1 MRKHNNIINPP
12 SPPFIKG
19 GTGGILQGIASSRFA
34 LLPPLLLWRA
44 GAMTCILIAFLLASC
59 SGCPGCGKSDEPVQ
73 IGSKTMT
80 LQEGG
85 GSSTTAGAN
94 KPRVRVINIGPSKK
108 EEGEAK
114 LSGGSSAVP
123 SEVTISDSL
132 TSRLKEKLKEAFEGR
147 GSAPPEIEIYT
158 GVMSL
163 DAFAKYYEDKGHK
176 IQRTSVP
183 SSQIVAPLLDEKPEL
198 SGKINLSN
206 YAGVNIN
213 QVVVEGAN
221 ISAADKYIDPETYE
235 IVYKTFVTV
244 TK

>member
-1 MRKHNNIINPP
+1 M
-12 SPPFIKG
+12 
-19 GTGGILQGIASSRFA
+19 
-34 LLPPLLLWRA
+34 PLLN
-44 GAMTCILIAFLLASC
+44 SC
-59 SGCPGCGKSDEPVQ
+59 SGCPACGTSDEPVQ
-73 IGSKTMT
+73 VTSKTMT
-80 LQEGG
+80 LNKEGRSAAVPEG
-85 GSSTTAGAN
+85 DR
-94 KPRVRVINIGPSKK
+94 PRVRVINIGPSK
-108 EEGEAK
+108 EEGSAEGPAAK
-114 LSGGSSAVP
+114 GSGSSGKEAVP
-123 SEVTISDSL
+123 SEVAISDPL

-163 DAFAKYYEDKGHK
+163 DSFAKFYEDKGYK

-183 SSQIVAPLLDEKPEL
+183 ASQIVAPLLDEKPEL
-198 SGKINLSN
+198 SGKINLGN
-206 YAGVNIN
+206 YSGVSIN